1 MTCADPRA
9 LDDGEVLRELER
21 LALDGLSIVAESE
34 DGSGSV
40 VSALRRLRRGGV
52 RLDATDDV
60 FLARGFCSGDPEAQ
74 AHVLREI
81 KEALET
87 RVASADPTLVAPA
100 AARAES
106 QRRAADAEARAAA
119 ASARAAAIVAESGR
133 RPVSA
138 LERLSGDAGLDARV
152 SKSPREPTFDGLST
166 LRRLAGEPSDDEDVE
181 DDGDVN
187 DSSRDA
193 PPVHEDASRFD
204 ADPGSETGSL
214 RDWGRDPRD
223 PMSRDNAKTKTKTKT
238 NRLSGVSS
246 ASAYAAAADAAEAAA
261 RAYASRAEEARR
273 ARSAFLDDEAAARR
287 AASSESPASRERLA
301 TSPDAND
308 ARRGFRGGTPPPADA
323 AFLPTP
329 RDSAQAWSRGGLSRV
344 ARLTPEQQDAVVWI
358 LGLGVEVAGAS
369 VAGDVVVGLPRAT
382 GIQAEMAKGALL
394 CRLAETLEGTHLGET
409 HRRPKVK
416 AEATHNINK
425 ALAVFRRA
433 GRVAPRY
440 LWSAAELA
448 EGDAKSAW
456 GVLFDIRAAYDAA
469 FEKSVSKKNSP
480 NMPGG
485 RVRGRRLRVTP
496 RVDARG
502 GAYGDPGDVAAAEAG
517 EGRLPRTPPRAGSGA
532 PFRERNADVSA
543 SRDSSAT
550 FKSPKAGA
558 SSGVAS
564 WRRAAP
570 GVPLT
575 ARGLPSPLARAAAKV
590 AAARAKRVARLMG
603 DADRAEK
610 TAKIRRAVAA
620 DAAATATR
628 AAFEAAAAEAELE
641 AAEEEE
647 ALLALEAAARA
658 DAAERAERGKM
669 RDGAA
674 GARFSRGGAVKGAL
688 SRDAK
693 ARAASARAA
702 RPDFVPSGYVSPNEN
717 ARRRSRSL
725 TRDRDSVT
733 RARTRTTS
741 PSPRDAAAS
750 ENGTAR
756 RGLTFSSAAP
766 KAECA
771 DSLDVERRAKQ
782 PKAKET
788 EHSRVASLARRAAET
803 AALAGAVPVV
813 FEYREGPLPAPPPPA
828 ERDEEVR
835 AWLASLRLSVLPR
848 EEEADLLSNP
858 LRNGTLLRD
867 VMTVLVGAPPLTR
880 RERAPRTLDAARL
893 NVEKAL
899 APLRAVPGA
908 VPPGLT
914 WSTEGVL
921 KGIREHTFG
930 LLWYVKRAALG
941 RVAGSEAR
949 RRESLASSAGIFQNA
964 REGPPAA
971 GALGGGLARASTPA
985 RSRRLFDDGDENGH
999 SSSSSSPPH
1008 YAGVPTAEGGAR
1020 ARTSSSKRR
1029 VFRDADAENGGAN
1042 TTVGASASESV
1053 SPSDSSPREY
1063 LESERTNVL
1072 VPAPSLGYEAL
1083 PRYSPD
1089 AVRRLEASTVAWLA
1103 RTGLLGDEATVAKKS
1118 FVALCPAL
1126 AMGVALCDLV
1136 TAIEGVPVVG
1146 VFRNPKS
1153 VATAEANARRA
1164 CERLARHKNMSR
1176 RFLFRADDIAAGVVG
1191 VLLGLLEDVRVFHD
1205 GLPPRVDGSK
1215 KWDPREPYCPETTS
1229 FGDDVSK
1236 NVATANLADAF
1247 FLTNK
1252 TVGVNGV
1259 KTPETLFSRFAS
1271 PARTLRSLGKNVTA
1285 PVAGYSA
1292 STADADEPDA
1302 DSDRKSRA
1310 SNAPSPSAGLSAE
1323 PSPVA
1328 GGPTRV
1334 VASGAGVAGVDGD
1347 ASPSEKKPNT
1357 KTAAPRSP
1365 RLADAPEAAARAAA
1379 AALAGWRD
1387 GVAKDLV
1394 ADDVSFSGFRP
1405 TISSDSVTSVGREH
1419 TWEPGSFPRTRATPA
1434 EAALREERRSAAR
1447 AARAVADA
1455 YLTEDADARSKPKPA
1470 GAGGGSRELSTAA
1483 RARAAERA
1491 RKEAAA
1497 AHAAAE
1503 KKTQTRA
1510 NARSGT
1516 QGSLSRTRPT
1526 NGLVGSSASKADPE
1540 TVSKPPRRPPRPP
1553 GTQKSFAKVEA
1564 DAPPAPSPPRSPR
1577 PRSRTFDSSPN
1588 RRRPVRFVPPP
1599 SPEEEK
1605 REAREREALRAARWI
1620 QSLGVSLRRAGASIG
1635 AGWSSDDARVSS
1647 RDPFAEATRS
1657 PSAELA
1663 AVCADGTLLC
1673 ELVRVL
1679 EKKELVG
1686 VTWRPCS
1693 NASRLHNVGK
1703 ALAAMRRQPAMSP
1716 MHLWCEK
1723 DVVAA
1728 DEETVVGL
1736 LGDMRACA
1744 AYKRAGRRG

>member
-1 MTCADPRA
+1 MPGRRCMTCADPQS

-21 LALDGLSIVAESE
+21 LALDGSGSDGFTGASTERE
-34 DGSGSV
+34 DGSV

-52 RLDATDDV
+52 RLDAPDE
-60 FLARGFCSGDPEAQ
+60 LARGFCAGDPEAQ

-81 KEALET
+81 KESLEM
-87 RVASADPTLVAPA
+87 RVARADPTLVAPA

-106 QRRAADAEARAAA
+106 RRRAADAEARAAA
-119 ASARAAAIVAESGR
+119 ASARAAAIAAESKR

-181 DDGDVN
+181 DDVNVN

-193 PPVHEDASRFD
+193 PPVHGDASRFD

-223 PMSRDNAKTKTKTKT
+223 PMSRDDAKTKT
-238 NRLSGVSS
+238 NRLSGVST

-273 ARSAFLDDEAAARR
+273 ARSAFLNDEAAARR
-287 AASSESPASRERLA
+287 AASSESPESGRGRLA

-358 LGLGVEVAGAS
+358 LGLGVSVAGAS

-456 GVLFDIRAAYDAA
+456 GVLFDIRAAYDAG
-469 FEKSVSKKNSP
+469 FEKSASKKNSP

-502 GAYGDPGDVAAAEAG
+502 GAYGDPGDVVAAEAG
-517 EGRLPRTPPRAGSGA
+517 EGRLPRTPPRAGTGA
-532 PFRERNADVSA
+532 PFRERNADVSFA
-543 SRDSSAT
+543 SRGSSAT

-658 DAAERAERGKM
+658 DAAERAERAKM

-725 TRDRDSVT
+725 TRDRDSAT
-733 RARTRTTS
+733 RAERTRTTS

-766 KAECA
+766 KCAERA
-771 DSLDVERRAKQ
+771 DLIDVEPPRAKQ

-813 FEYREGPLPAPPPPA
+813 FEYREGPLPAPPPSA

-880 RERAPRTLDAARL
+880 RERNPRTLDQARL

-949 RRESLASSAGIFQNA
+949 RREIIESSSIGNTNA

-985 RSRRLFDDGDENGH
+985 RSRRLFDDGDENVL

-1008 YAGVPTAEGGAR
+1008 YAGVPTAEGGAKKR
-1020 ARTSSSKRR
+1020 SASKTTSVPGR
-1029 VFRDADAENGGAN
+1029 VFQSSADNEKNVTAG

-1063 LESERTNVL
+1063 NSSLSGSEKTNAHGGF
-1072 VPAPSLGYEAL
+1072 APSLGYEAL

-1126 AMGVALCDLV
+1126 ATGVALCDLV

-1176 RFLFRADDIAAGVVG
+1176 RFLFRADDVAAGVVG

-1215 KWDPREPYCPETTS
+1215 KWDLNEPYCPETTGR

-1236 NVATANLADAF
+1236 
-1247 FLTNK
+1247 
-1252 TVGVNGV
+1252 NGV

-1271 PARTLRSLGKNVTA
+1271 PARTTRSLGKNVT
-1285 PVAGYSA
+1285 
-1292 STADADEPDA
+1292 D
-1302 DSDRKSRA
+1302 
-1310 SNAPSPSAGLSAE
+1310 APSPSAGLSAE

-1328 GGPTRV
+1328 GGRTRV
-1334 VASGAGVAGVDGD
+1334 VASVNDGD
-1347 ASPSEKKPNT
+1347 ASPTGKKP
-1357 KTAAPRSP
+1357 KTAPRSP

-1419 TWEPGSFPRTRATPA
+1419 TWEFGSFPRTKATPA
-1434 EAALREERRSAAR
+1434 EVKLREERRSAAR

-1455 YLTEDADARSKPKPA
+1455 YLADAAHAETPKRKTKPT
-1470 GAGGGSRELSTAA
+1470 GQGGGSRELSTAA

-1503 KKTQTRA
+1503 KKTQTLA
-1510 NARSGT
+1510 NERSGT
-1516 QGSLSRTRPT
+1516 LPGSLSRTRISS
-1526 NGLVGSSASKADPE
+1526 NRLVGSSASKADPE

-1553 GTQKSFAKVEA
+1553 GTQKSLAKAEA
-1564 DAPPAPSPPRSPR
+1564 DAPPAPSPPRSQR

-1605 REAREREALRAARWI
+1605 RELREREALRAARWI

-1647 RDPFAEATRS
+1647 TSVSARETGDPFAEATRS
-1657 PSAELA
+1657 PAAELA

>member
-1 MTCADPRA
+1 MTCADPQS

-21 LALDGLSIVAESE
+21 LALDGSGSDGFAGASTERE
-34 DGSGSV
+34 DGSV

-52 RLDATDDV
+52 RLDAPDE
-60 FLARGFCSGDPEAQ
+60 LARGFCAGDPEAQ

-81 KEALET
+81 KESLET
-87 RVASADPTLVAPA
+87 RVARADPTLVAPA

-106 QRRAADAEARAAA
+106 RRRAADAEARAAA
-119 ASARAAAIVAESGR
+119 ASARAAAIAAESKR

-181 DDGDVN
+181 DDVNVN

-193 PPVHEDASRFD
+193 PPVHGDASRFD

-223 PMSRDNAKTKTKTKT
+223 PTDPMSRDDSTTKT
-238 NRLSGVSS
+238 NRLSGVST

-273 ARSAFLDDEAAARR
+273 ARSAFLNDEAAARR
-287 AASSESPASRERLA
+287 AADSESPESGRGRLA

-358 LGLGVEVAGAS
+358 LGLGVSVAGAS

-456 GVLFDIRAAYDAA
+456 GVLFDIRAAYDAG
-469 FEKSVSKKNSP
+469 FEKSASKRNSP
-480 NMPGG
+480 NTPSG

-502 GAYGDPGDVAAAEAG
+502 GAYGDPGDVVAAEAG
-517 EGRLPRTPPRAGSGA
+517 DGRLPRTPPRAGTGA
-532 PFRERNADVSA
+532 PFRERNADVSFA
-543 SRDSSAT
+543 SRGEKSAT
-550 FKSPKAGA
+550 FKSPKHGG

-658 DAAERAERGKM
+658 DAAERAKM

-725 TRDRDSVT
+725 TRDRDKDAT
-733 RARTRTTS
+733 RAERTRTTS

-766 KAECA
+766 KCAERA
-771 DSLDVERRAKQ
+771 DLIDVEPPRAKQ

-813 FEYREGPLPAPPPPA
+813 FEYREGPLPAPPPSA

-835 AWLASLRLSVLPR
+835 LWLASLRLSVLPR

-880 RERAPRTLDAARL
+880 RERNPRTLDQARL

-949 RRESLASSAGIFQNA
+949 RRESLESAGN
-964 REGPPAA
+964 RG
-971 GALGGGLARASTPA
+971 
-985 RSRRLFDDGDENGH
+985 
-999 SSSSSSPPH
+999 
-1008 YAGVPTAEGGAR
+1008 
-1020 ARTSSSKRR
+1020 
-1029 VFRDADAENGGAN
+1029 
-1042 TTVGASASESV
+1042 
-1053 SPSDSSPREY
+1053 
-1063 LESERTNVL
+1063 ER
-1072 VPAPSLGYEAL
+1072 
-1083 PRYSPD
+1083 
-1089 AVRRLEASTVAWLA
+1089 
-1103 RTGLLGDEATVAKKS
+1103 
-1118 FVALCPAL
+1118 
-1126 AMGVALCDLV
+1126 
-1136 TAIEGVPVVG
+1136 
-1146 VFRNPKS
+1146 
-1153 VATAEANARRA
+1153 ARRA
-1164 CERLARHKNMSR
+1164 ACGGRARR
-1176 RFLFRADDIAAGVVG
+1176 
-1191 VLLGLLEDVRVFHD
+1191 
-1205 GLPPRVDGSK
+1205 
-1215 KWDPREPYCPETTS
+1215 
-1229 FGDDVSK
+1229 
-1236 NVATANLADAF
+1236 
-1247 FLTNK
+1247 
-1252 TVGVNGV
+1252 
-1259 KTPETLFSRFAS
+1259 
-1271 PARTLRSLGKNVTA
+1271 
-1285 PVAGYSA
+1285 
-1292 STADADEPDA
+1292 
-1302 DSDRKSRA
+1302 
-1310 SNAPSPSAGLSAE
+1310 
-1323 PSPVA
+1323 
-1328 GGPTRV
+1328 
-1334 VASGAGVAGVDGD
+1334 
-1347 ASPSEKKPNT
+1347 
-1357 KTAAPRSP
+1357 
-1365 RLADAPEAAARAAA
+1365 
-1379 AALAGWRD
+1379 
-1387 GVAKDLV
+1387 
-1394 ADDVSFSGFRP
+1394 
-1405 TISSDSVTSVGREH
+1405 
-1419 TWEPGSFPRTRATPA
+1419 RTRA
-1434 EAALREERRSAAR
+1434 RVHSG
-1447 AARAVADA
+1447 AVAA
-1455 YLTEDADARSKPKPA
+1455 
-1470 GAGGGSRELSTAA
+1470 
-1483 RARAAERA
+1483 
-1491 RKEAAA
+1491 
-1497 AHAAAE
+1497 
-1503 KKTQTRA
+1503 
-1510 NARSGT
+1510 
-1516 QGSLSRTRPT
+1516 
-1526 NGLVGSSASKADPE
+1526 
-1540 TVSKPPRRPPRPP
+1540 
-1553 GTQKSFAKVEA
+1553 
-1564 DAPPAPSPPRSPR
+1564 
-1577 PRSRTFDSSPN
+1577 
-1588 RRRPVRFVPPP
+1588 FV
-1599 SPEEEK
+1599 
-1605 REAREREALRAARWI
+1605 
-1620 QSLGVSLRRAGASIG
+1620 
-1635 AGWSSDDARVSS
+1635 
-1647 RDPFAEATRS
+1647 
-1657 PSAELA
+1657 
-1663 AVCADGTLLC
+1663 
-1673 ELVRVL
+1673 
-1679 EKKELVG
+1679 
-1686 VTWRPCS
+1686 
-1693 NASRLHNVGK
+1693 
-1703 ALAAMRRQPAMSP
+1703 
-1716 MHLWCEK
+1716 
-1723 DVVAA
+1723 
-1728 DEETVVGL
+1728 
-1736 LGDMRACA
+1736 
-1744 AYKRAGRRG
+1744 

>member
-1 MTCADPRA
+1 
-9 LDDGEVLRELER
+9 
-21 LALDGLSIVAESE
+21 
-34 DGSGSV
+34 
-40 VSALRRLRRGGV
+40 
-52 RLDATDDV
+52 
-60 FLARGFCSGDPEAQ
+60 
-74 AHVLREI
+74 
-81 KEALET
+81 
-87 RVASADPTLVAPA
+87 
-100 AARAES
+100 
-106 QRRAADAEARAAA
+106 
-119 ASARAAAIVAESGR
+119 
-133 RPVSA
+133 
-138 LERLSGDAGLDARV
+138 
-152 SKSPREPTFDGLST
+152 
-166 LRRLAGEPSDDEDVE
+166 
-181 DDGDVN
+181 
-187 DSSRDA
+187 
-193 PPVHEDASRFD
+193 
-204 ADPGSETGSL
+204 
-214 RDWGRDPRD
+214 
-223 PMSRDNAKTKTKTKT
+223 MSRDDAKTKT
-238 NRLSGVSS
+238 NRLSGVST

-273 ARSAFLDDEAAARR
+273 ARSAFLNDEAAARR
-287 AASSESPASRERLA
+287 AADSESPESGRGRLA

-358 LGLGVEVAGAS
+358 LGLGVSVAGAS

-456 GVLFDIRAAYDAA
+456 GVLFDIRAAYDAG
-469 FEKSVSKKNSP
+469 FEKSASKRNSP
-480 NMPGG
+480 NTPGG

-502 GAYGDPGDVAAAEAG
+502 GAYGDPGDVVAAEAG
-517 EGRLPRTPPRAGSGA
+517 EGRLPRTPPRAGTGA
-532 PFRERNADVSA
+532 PFRERNADVSFA
-543 SRDSSAT
+543 SRGEKSAT
-550 FKSPKAGA
+550 FKSPKHGG

-658 DAAERAERGKM
+658 DAAERAKM

-725 TRDRDSVT
+725 TRDRDKDAT
-733 RARTRTTS
+733 RAERTRTTS

-766 KAECA
+766 KCAERA
-771 DSLDVERRAKQ
+771 DLIDVEPPRAKQ

-813 FEYREGPLPAPPPPA
+813 FEYREGPLPAPPPSA

-835 AWLASLRLSVLPR
+835 LWLASLRLSVLPR

-880 RERAPRTLDAARL
+880 RERNPRTLDQARL

-949 RRESLASSAGIFQNA
+949 RRESLESAGIVENA

-985 RSRRLFDDGDENGH
+985 RSRRLFDDGDENVL

-1008 YAGVPTAEGGAR
+1008 YAGVPTAEGGAKKR
-1020 ARTSSSKRR
+1020 SSSKTTSVPGR
-1029 VFRDADAENGGAN
+1029 VFRSSADNEKNAYAG

-1063 LESERTNVL
+1063 DSSLSGSEKTNAHWWFRAFARVRGSSP
-1072 VPAPSLGYEAL
+1072 VL
-1083 PRYSPD
+1083 PR
-1089 AVRRLEASTVAWLA
+1089 
-1103 RTGLLGDEATVAKKS
+1103 
-1118 FVALCPAL
+1118 
-1126 AMGVALCDLV
+1126 
-1136 TAIEGVPVVG
+1136 
-1146 VFRNPKS
+1146 
-1153 VATAEANARRA
+1153 RRA
-1164 CERLARHKNMSR
+1164 APGGEHR
-1176 RFLFRADDIAAGVVG
+1176 RV
-1191 VLLGLLEDVRVFHD
+1191 
-1205 GLPPRVDGSK
+1205 
-1215 KWDPREPYCPETTS
+1215 
-1229 FGDDVSK
+1229 
-1236 NVATANLADAF
+1236 
-1247 FLTNK
+1247 
-1252 TVGVNGV
+1252 
-1259 KTPETLFSRFAS
+1259 
-1271 PARTLRSLGKNVTA
+1271 
-1285 PVAGYSA
+1285 
-1292 STADADEPDA
+1292 
-1302 DSDRKSRA
+1302 
-1310 SNAPSPSAGLSAE
+1310 
-1323 PSPVA
+1323 
-1328 GGPTRV
+1328 
-1334 VASGAGVAGVDGD
+1334 
-1347 ASPSEKKPNT
+1347 
-1357 KTAAPRSP
+1357 
-1365 RLADAPEAAARAAA
+1365 ARAH
-1379 AALAGWRD
+1379 W
-1387 GVAKDLV
+1387 
-1394 ADDVSFSGFRP
+1394 F
-1405 TISSDSVTSVGREH
+1405 
-1419 TWEPGSFPRTRATPA
+1419 
-1434 EAALREERRSAAR
+1434 
-1447 AARAVADA
+1447 
-1455 YLTEDADARSKPKPA
+1455 
-1470 GAGGGSRELSTAA
+1470 
-1483 RARAAERA
+1483 
-1491 RKEAAA
+1491 
-1497 AHAAAE
+1497 
-1503 KKTQTRA
+1503 
-1510 NARSGT
+1510 
-1516 QGSLSRTRPT
+1516 
-1526 NGLVGSSASKADPE
+1526 
-1540 TVSKPPRRPPRPP
+1540 
-1553 GTQKSFAKVEA
+1553 
-1564 DAPPAPSPPRSPR
+1564 
-1577 PRSRTFDSSPN
+1577 
-1588 RRRPVRFVPPP
+1588 
-1599 SPEEEK
+1599 
-1605 REAREREALRAARWI
+1605 
-1620 QSLGVSLRRAGASIG
+1620 
-1635 AGWSSDDARVSS
+1635 
-1647 RDPFAEATRS
+1647 
-1657 PSAELA
+1657 
-1663 AVCADGTLLC
+1663 
-1673 ELVRVL
+1673 
-1679 EKKELVG
+1679 
-1686 VTWRPCS
+1686 
-1693 NASRLHNVGK
+1693 
-1703 ALAAMRRQPAMSP
+1703 
-1716 MHLWCEK
+1716 
-1723 DVVAA
+1723 
-1728 DEETVVGL
+1728 
-1736 LGDMRACA
+1736 
-1744 AYKRAGRRG
+1744 AGRRGDGCQKVIRRAVPRARHGRRALRPGHRHRGRSRGGRLPQPQERRHRRGERATSVRAARQAQKHVTKVPLPRRRRRGGRGGRFARAPRGRARVPRRLAAPRRRLEKVGLKRALLPGDDREVRRRRLEKRRENARDALFAVRVTREDDAFAREKRDGRPFSIRGAFRGAVARRGRAHPGGRQRKRRRRVSDWEETKDRASKPAPGGRARGGGARGGGGAGGLARRRRQGLGRRRRFLLRVQAHHLERLGDVRRQGTHLGVWFVPADKSHAGGG